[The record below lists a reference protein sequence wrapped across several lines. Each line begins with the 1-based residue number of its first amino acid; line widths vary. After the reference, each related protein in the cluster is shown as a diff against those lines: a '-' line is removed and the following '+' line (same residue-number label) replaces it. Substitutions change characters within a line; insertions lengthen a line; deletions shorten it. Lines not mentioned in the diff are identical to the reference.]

1 MSSLILIIPLL
12 NAISSGF
19 LGRKL
24 GIKGTSYLSCFNI
37 IITTL
42 IGLKLFKDQIIE
54 EKVIEIKLF
63 EWITCEGLQVNWSF
77 NFDSLTIT
85 MLLPVLIISCLVHIY
100 SLGYMSGDPHIQRF
114 YAYLSLFTF
123 AMLILCSSDNLLCM
137 FLGWEGV
144 GVASYLLVNY
154 WFTRIQ
160 ANKSAMSALLTNRV
174 GDMILTIGLFIII
187 YKQGNLD
194 YSVMFSISKYL
205 SETEVTIIALALM
218 IGAMA
223 KSAQL
228 GLHSWLPM
236 AMEGPTNVSSLIH
249 AATMVTAG
257 VFLLIKTSPLLE
269 YSPTVLIIILW
280 IGAITGIFAALI
292 GLYQNDIKKIIA
304 YSTCSQLGMLFVAI
318 GLSSY
323 NLALFHLCNHA
334 FFKALLFL
342 SAGSIIHSIND
353 EQSLRKMG
361 GFINYLPFS
370 YVMILIG
377 SLSLMAL
384 PFMTGYYSK
393 DLIIE
398 SSYGAY
404 NLSSY
409 IIYYITLIS
418 AMFTS
423 LYSLKLIYLT
433 FLSKPNSSY
442 EKYLHIHEPS
452 LNMGIPLIILAI
464 FSIFFGY
471 LFKDLIIG
479 LGSPYLGNSIFI
491 LPKNSIMIQTEF
503 SLPSIFKLLP
513 LIFTLLMIIISI
525 TVYEFMPL
533 NIFKINS
540 KLFIEKYKFFNQRF
554 YFEFLLEKYIINKGL
569 YLGYISNK
577 DLDRGILE
585 K

>member
-1 MSSLILIIPLL
+1 
-12 NAISSGF
+12 
-19 LGRKL
+19 
-24 GIKGTSYLSCFNI
+24 
-37 IITTL
+37 
-42 IGLKLFKDQIIE
+42 
-54 EKVIEIKLF
+54 
-63 EWITCEGLQVNWSF
+63 
-77 NFDSLTIT
+77 
-85 MLLPVLIISCLVHIY
+85 
-100 SLGYMSGDPHIQRF
+100 
-114 YAYLSLFTF
+114 
-123 AMLILCSSDNLLCM
+123 
-137 FLGWEGV
+137 
-144 GVASYLLVNY
+144 
-154 WFTRIQ
+154 
-160 ANKSAMSALLTNRV
+160 
-174 GDMILTIGLFIII
+174 
-187 YKQGNLD
+187 
-194 YSVMFSISKYL
+194 
-205 SETEVTIIALALM
+205 
-218 IGAMA
+218 
-223 KSAQL
+223 
-228 GLHSWLPM
+228 
-236 AMEGPTNVSSLIH
+236 
-249 AATMVTAG
+249 
-257 VFLLIKTSPLLE
+257 
-269 YSPTVLIIILW
+269 
-280 IGAITGIFAALI
+280 
-292 GLYQNDIKKIIA
+292 
-304 YSTCSQLGMLFVAI
+304 
-318 GLSSY
+318 
-323 NLALFHLCNHA
+323 
-334 FFKALLFL
+334 
-342 SAGSIIHSIND
+342 
-353 EQSLRKMG
+353 
-361 GFINYLPFS
+361 
-370 YVMILIG
+370 MILIG

-585 K
+585 KIGPYGSSQLITWCNNNLSKIFNTGLVTNYALYIFIGLTLSLMSYLLGSIELFLIYIIALFFI